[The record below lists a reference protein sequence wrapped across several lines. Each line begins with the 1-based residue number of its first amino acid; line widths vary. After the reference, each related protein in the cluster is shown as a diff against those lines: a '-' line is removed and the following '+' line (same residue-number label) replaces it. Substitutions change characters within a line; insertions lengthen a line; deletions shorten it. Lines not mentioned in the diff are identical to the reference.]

1 MASQPTNQAADPR
14 SHVGEQIGCRVSDS
28 FASWMAQAAGSL
40 AVTTYQAG
48 KLVMLGWDPGRGQVT
63 LLLRQFDKPMGL
75 AASSDAK
82 RLALATRQSV
92 VLLADAPLLASD
104 YLEEQKGKYAAL
116 YLPRAAYFT
125 GDLNVHDLA
134 FDGEQTLWVV
144 NTRFCCLSHLSEE
157 YSFVPKW
164 KPPFVSEIVPEDRCH
179 LNGLAIVERKPRYV
193 TCLGET
199 DTAGGWREKKATG
212 GVVMDVQS
220 SEALLRGLSMPHS
233 PRWHNGQLWV
243 LNSGAG
249 ELWTVDVKS
258 GKHTVV
264 AALPGY
270 LRGLSFM
277 GPFALIGMCQIR
289 EKHIFGGLPV
299 QQRHKKLLCGVAVVD
314 LRTGQEAGIIEFTAG
329 VQELYEV
336 LFLPNVRRAM
346 ILNTEKEAAREAF
359 TAPEFSYWLRSSSV
373 VRPA

>member
-1 MASQPTNQAADPR
+1 MASQPQAADPH

-28 FASWMAQAAGSL
+28 FASWMAQAGGSL
-40 AVTTYQAG
+40 VVTTYQAG
-48 KLVMLGWDPGRGQVT
+48 KLVMVGWDQGRGQVT
-63 LLLRQFDKPMGL
+63 LLFRQFDKPMGL

-92 VLLADAPLLASD
+92 VLLADAPLLAPD
-104 YLEEQKGKYAAL
+104 YLEEHNGKYAAL

-144 NTRFCCLSHLSEE
+144 NTRFCCLSHLSGE

-179 LNGLAIVERKPRYV
+179 LNGLAIVDGRPTYV
-193 TCLGET
+193 TCLGDT

-212 GVVMDVQS
+212 GVVVDVQRTQVI
-220 SEALLRGLSMPHS
+220 LRGLSMPHS
-233 PRWHNGQLWV
+233 PRWHKGQLWV

-249 ELWTVDVKS
+249 ELWALDVKS
-258 GKHTVV
+258 GNHIVV

-270 LRGLSFM
+270 LRGLSFS

-314 LRTGQEAGIIEFTAG
+314 LRTGQQAGMIEFTAG

-336 LFLPNVRRAM
+336 LFLPNVRRPM
-346 ILNTEKEAAREAF
+346 ILNMEKEAGRQAF
-359 TAPEFSYWLRSSSV
+359 TAPEFSYWLRSSSAV
-373 VRPA
+373 SPA